1 MCFKRVGLLRGLCDI
16 RGCNGSF
23 LWGDRLSGRNGVLP
37 PGQSHRNGSGLRPQ
51 LNFRLPRS
59 ISNRYHSAPTSVI
72 NMPKAFSGVI
82 LVPNLGERLAVRSEV
97 ESPIFVLGRVMID
110 ASTRSG
116 LRMERTIECTT
127 VDVWTRMMMEA
138 TLKIHTS
145 GHGAH

>member
-1 MCFKRVGLLRGLCDI
+1 
-16 RGCNGSF
+16 
-23 LWGDRLSGRNGVLP
+23 
-37 PGQSHRNGSGLRPQ
+37 
-51 LNFRLPRS
+51 
-59 ISNRYHSAPTSVI
+59 
-72 NMPKAFSGVI
+72 MPKAFSGVI
-82 LVPNLGERLAVRSEV
+82 LVPNLGDRLAVRSEV

-116 LRMERTIECTT
+116 LRMDRTIECTT